1 MRSSAHPGRR
11 CVTSA
16 GRLADGVAEGLA
28 EELAVGVAEEL
39 PAGVTE
45 ALGVSDEDAEAE
57 GLSEIEGPAGGTEPF
72 VVQPL
77 MPITSTAEA
86 VTMMLRRQ
94 PGPLIMF
101 LP

>member
-1 MRSSAHPGRR
+1 MRSNAHPGRC

-16 GRLADGVAEGLA
+16 GRLAEGLA
-28 EELAVGVAEEL
+28 EGLAVGVAEEL
-39 PAGVTE
+39 PVGVAE
-45 ALGVSDEDAEAE
+45 GLGVSDAAADAD

-72 VVQPL
+72 LVQPL

-94 PGPLIMF
+94 PGTQIMF